1 MADITMCSGHNC
13 PKKETCHRYTA
24 NKSYW
29 QSYFMEVPYNKEIDN
44 CGFYWDNEET
54 EKTEGGRE

>member
-1 MADITMCSGHNC
+1 MADITMCSGLNC
-13 PKKETCHRYTA
+13 PKKETCHRYAA

-29 QSYFMEVPYNKEIDN
+29 QSYFMEVPYNKETDN

-54 EKTEGGRE
+54 VS